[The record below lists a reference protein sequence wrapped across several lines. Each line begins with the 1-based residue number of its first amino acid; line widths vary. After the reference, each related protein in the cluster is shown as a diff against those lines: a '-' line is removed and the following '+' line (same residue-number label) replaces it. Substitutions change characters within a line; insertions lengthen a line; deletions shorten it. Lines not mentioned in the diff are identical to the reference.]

1 MPPSPRN
8 VKFPNGFYV
17 VLLLTSTVFVM
28 TILAWLVAP
37 ALRQIQKEDQAQ
49 GTSAPRVDDRSLAMA
64 DWIDKNAVNVLT
76 YELGVILATGFL
88 AVGFDAWQEK
98 RQGKQQNS

>member
-17 VLLLTSTVFVM
+17 ILLLTSTLFVM
-28 TILAWLVAP
+28 TILAWLVSP
-37 ALRQIQKEDQAQ
+37 ALKQISNEDKAK
-49 GTSAPRVDDRSLAMA
+49 GTKAERVDDRSLAMA
-64 DWIDKNAVNVLT
+64 AWIDKNAVKILT

-88 AVGFDAWQEK
+88 AIGYDSVMEK
-98 RQGKQQNS
+98 RGSKN